1 MRVTADKSAIIH
13 FRRKSCLPCD
23 SQFSIVGEAIPVV
36 TKCKCLA
43 SDVIDQFLDL
53 NWWLTGLRL
62 VEGPLVPCSGGSVG
76 SWDAV

>member
-1 MRVTADKSAIIH
+1 MTVNADKSAIIY
-13 FRRKSCLPCD
+13 FRRKSCLSCD

-36 TKCKCLA
+36 TKCKCLG